1 MDNGA
6 SSYRRFLDGNDK
18 GIEEIVKTYKDGL
31 ILYLN
36 GFVNNIHTAE
46 DLAEDTFFRLMVK
59 KPHFSGKSLFKS
71 FLYAIGRNIAIDWIR
86 HNSKT
91 FTVTSEEMEIY
102 LSDETELEQAYIRE
116 EHKLILHRA
125 LKKITIDYR
134 QAIWLV
140 YFEDMSNDEAAR
152 AMKKSSRQIR
162 NLLYRGKQ
170 SLKRELEKE
179 GFIYEELG

>member
-1 MDNGA
+1 
-6 SSYRRFLDGNDK
+6 
-18 GIEEIVKTYKDGL
+18 
-31 ILYLN
+31 
-36 GFVNNIHTAE
+36 
-46 DLAEDTFFRLMVK
+46 
-59 KPHFSGKSLFKS
+59 
-71 FLYAIGRNIAIDWIR
+71 
-86 HNSKT
+86 
-91 FTVTSEEMEIY
+91 MEIY

-125 LKKITIDYR
+125 LKKIPIDYR